1 MEKSSTNTFWRYALT
16 DWSTSVLIFSNII
29 TIIFAIIENWDIS
42 IIMFIYWCQSVI
54 IGIFTVIKIVNL
66 KNISTAGFAPGLVNH
81 SDIKATKRLAIIIFV
96 LYYGMFHVAY
106 LFFLGLNH
114 FFLQGSNIIISNF
127 FIILSIL
134 IFFANHLFSFY
145 YNKEKDANKKQH
157 IGKVIM
163 FPFIRII
170 PMHLTI
176 IFGLGFMWFGMP
188 QITLVIFLLLK
199 TVADVMMHLVEHK
212 PKALE
217 KMLDATFD
225 TILKGSGF

>member
-1 MEKSSTNTFWRYALT
+1 MENSSTNTFWRYALT

-29 TIIFAIIENWDIS
+29 TIIFAIIENWDIYTA
-42 IIMFIYWCQSVI
+42 MFIYWFQSVI
-54 IGIFTVIKIVNL
+54 IGFFTVIKIINL
-66 KNISTAGFAPGLVNH
+66 KNISTVGFAPGLVNY

-106 LFFLGLNH
+106 LFFLGFNYL
-114 FFLQGSNIIISNF
+114 FFQGSNIIILNF

-134 IFFANHLFSFY
+134 IFFVNHLFSFY

-176 IFGLGFMWFGMP
+176 IFGLGFTWFGLP
-188 QITLVIFLLLK
+188 QITLVIFLVLK
-199 TVADVMMHLVEHK
+199 TIADVMMHLVEHK
-212 PKALE
+212 PKLLGN
-217 KMLDATFD
+217 MLNATFD
-225 TILKGSGF
+225 TILK